1 VILNVRSGRREQ
13 RTMLYSCYNIL
24 SNDAKIEQNMAKA
37 FSRGK
42 GRKTSTMLGAF
53 KYQRFAIAVAEQGY
67 QDAGHQ
73 EASTVPPYRP
83 KHTS

>member
-1 VILNVRSGRREQ
+1 MILNVRSGRIEQ

-24 SNDAKIEQNMAKA
+24 SNGAKIEENMAKA
-37 FSRGK
+37 FSRDK
-42 GRKTSTMLGAF
+42 GRKISTMLGPF

-73 EASTVPPYRP
+73 EASTLPPYRP
-83 KHTS
+83 KHIS